1 MQSKATT
8 VQAYLESLPED
19 RRAAIEAV
27 RAVILKNLDSNIQEQ
42 MQYGMI
48 GYAVPHSVFPNGY
61 HCDPKQPLPYAG
73 LASQKQH
80 MSLYLMAAY
89 TMGGQENGD
98 GLWFRKA
105 WMATGKKLDMGKA
118 CVRFKT
124 IDDVPLD
131 VVGEMFRRVPA
142 SAYIARYEAALAMY
156 KPAKPSKP
164 SAAKAGG
171 TPAKPAAKK
180 SAKAP
185 AKAAAAKTA
194 KKASK
199 NTGKKVGKKAAK
211 KKASA
216 KSARR

>member
-89 TMGGQENGD
+89 SVDGHENDHGV
-98 GLWFRKA
+98 WFRKA

-118 CVRFKT
+118 CVRFKKL
-124 IDDVPLD
+124 DDVPLE

-142 SAYIARYEAALAMY
+142 SAYIERYEAALAMVR
-156 KPAKPSKP
+156 PAKASKP
-164 SAAKAGG
+164 SATKAGG
-171 TPAKPAAKK
+171 TPAKRAAKNT
-180 SAKAP
+180 AKAP
-185 AKAAAAKTA
+185 AKTAATKTA
-194 KKASK
+194 KKTSK
-199 NTGKKVGKKAAK
+199 KTGTKVGTKAAAK
-211 KKASA
+211 KRSA